1 MRTLLRHTET
11 GLYFHGPNKWTKNVE
26 QAYDFLFID
35 RALQYV
41 QTWELKEVE
50 LAFAFDDPAWVT
62 TVPLERSTLRY
73 AAA

>member
-11 GLYFHGPNKWTKNVE
+11 GLYFQSPNKWTQDVE
-26 QAYDFLFID
+26 NAYDFLFID
-35 RALQYV
+35 HAVQYV
-41 QTWELKEVE
+41 ETWELREVE

-62 TVPLERSTLRY
+62 TVPLEHSTLRY